1 MATYALTVSTNALG
15 LGVLNGAKVR
25 IEKRR
30 VSIADTYP
38 PINNLIQLSK
48 ATDVNGVAVFLLEPD
63 DLTTYHVAKIFD
75 LAGVFIYQK
84 SFTMPPSAANLH
96 DASISTV
103 IGGSLIQFKENGN
116 DLGTPTSVR
125 NVDIVGSGVDATFT
139 GDTVTIDVIGG
150 DPAGTSAAEMATHL
164 AALDPHGQYSLE
176 TDVTNALAL
185 KVNNN
190 AIGAPSGVAPLD
202 ENSKVP
208 DQYLS
213 FVQSSTGAVARTVQG
228 KLGEIVSVKDFGAIG
243 DGTLHTVAEWIIPGA
258 LGRYVSLA
266 ALQADYPHVTATTDS
281 IDWAAIQATI
291 NAHAG
296 AFVPKSAS
304 HYITNKPITVSANF
318 VELVGSGVGAV
329 IRNIG
334 TGSAVYVTG
343 EYFRIR
349 NISIWGDGGAFGVG
363 AASSHGIEFNNGTA
377 WVLDNVNLRYHG
389 GHGVYCYGGVW
400 ICEVTNC
407 EIAHC
412 FGDGVNCV
420 SPSGESFD
428 QNGNGMS
435 VVNTTIAL
443 CTGNGLVWKAAA
455 INVSGCVI
463 EANKKCGFLV
473 DTTAYTT
480 SAFGVNFTGNYTENN
495 VLGEMKFVTK
505 TGHTVV
511 GVNIAGNYFYSVQNG
526 PVAAITFVG
535 PARNHRNVHI
545 GANAIVTGGTVVN
558 LVDGGDSM
566 AEDCLVHAG
575 YYNCVNMAN
584 ATLVLGQKTKV
595 IHGAFEQAGI
605 TWGDPTGASANFFSA
620 SNVSCY
626 FKVPVEQGNLILDFK
641 FFVESNTTATY
652 SLSATLKSRDVTTGG
667 AAQSIYGISL
677 NSDAGGG
684 NKLFTFTPTVSN
696 LPIRAE
702 ANKLYYLHL
711 TFSPPSTGSS
721 IKLHDPVLRYA

>member
-1 MATYALTVSTNALG
+1 MTTYALTVSTNALG
-15 LGVLNGAKVR
+15 LGVINGATVR
-25 IEKRR
+25 VEKRR
-30 VSIADTYP
+30 IAIADTYP
-38 PINNLIQLSK
+38 PINNLIQIAQ
-48 ATDVNGVAVFLLEPD
+48 ATNSSGIATFLLQPD

-75 LAGVFIYQK
+75 SAGIPVYEK
-84 SFTMPPSAANLH
+84 SFTMPPSSLNLH
-96 DASISTV
+96 DSSIST
-103 IGGSLIQFKENGN
+103 
-116 DLGTPTSVR
+116 
-125 NVDIVGSGVDATFT
+125 
-139 GDTVTIDVIGG
+139 DTVTINV
-150 DPAGTSAAEMATHL
+150 TS
-164 AALDPHGQYSLE
+164 
-176 TDVTNALAL
+176 ALAL
-185 KVNNN
+185 KVNNS

-202 ENSKVP
+202 ENGNVP
-208 DQYLS
+208 EQYLS
-213 FVQSSTGAVARTVQG
+213 FVQTGTGAVARTVQG
-228 KLGEIVSVKDFGAIG
+228 KLKESVSVKDFGAIG

-266 ALQADYPHVTATTDS
+266 ALQVDYPHVTATTDS
-281 IDWAAIQATI
+281 MDWAAIQATI

-296 AFVPKSAS
+296 AFVPKSS
-304 HYITNKPITVSANF
+304 GHYITNKPITVSANF

-329 IRNIG
+329 IQNIG

-407 EIAHC
+407 EISHC

-420 SPSGESFD
+420 SPSGAPLD
-428 QNGNGMS
+428 QNGNAMS

-443 CTGNGLVWKAAA
+443 CTGNGLVWKASA

-473 DTTAYTT
+473 DTTAYTA

-505 TGHTVV
+505 ENHTVL
-511 GVNIAGNYFYSVQNG
+511 GVNIAGNYFYSVQSG

-535 PARNHRNVHI
+535 PPRNHRNVLI
-545 GANAIVTGGTVVN
+545 GMNALVKGGTVVN

-566 AEDCLVHAG
+566 AEDCIVHAAG
-575 YYNCVNMAN
+575 YYDCVNMAN
-584 ATLVLGQKTKV
+584 AILVLGIKTKA

-605 TWGDPTGASANFFSA
+605 TWDDPTGASANFFSA

-641 FFVESNTTATY
+641 FFVESNTMATY
-652 SLSATLKSRDVTTGG
+652 SLSAILKSRDVTTGG

>member
-30 VSIADTYP
+30 VAIADTYP
-38 PINNLIQLSK
+38 PINNLIQIAQ
-48 ATDVNGVAVFLLEPD
+48 ATNPSGITNFLLEPD

-84 SFTMPPSAANLH
+84 YFTMPPSAANLH

-116 DLGTPTSVR
+116 DLGTPITVR
-125 NVDIVGSGVDATFT
+125 NVNIVGSGVDATFA
-139 GDTVTIDVIGG
+139 GDTVTIDVV
-150 DPAGTSAAEMATHL
+150 AT
-164 AALDPHGQYSLE
+164 AD
-176 TDVTNALAL
+176 
-185 KVNNN
+185 
-190 AIGAPSGVAPLD
+190 VAPLD
-202 ENSKVP
+202 ENGKVP

-473 DTTAYTT
+473 DTTAYTA

-545 GANAIVTGGTVVN
+545 GANAIATGGTVVN
-558 LVDGGDSM
+558 LVDGGNSM

-652 SLSATLKSRDVTTGG
+652 SLSAILKSRDVTTGG